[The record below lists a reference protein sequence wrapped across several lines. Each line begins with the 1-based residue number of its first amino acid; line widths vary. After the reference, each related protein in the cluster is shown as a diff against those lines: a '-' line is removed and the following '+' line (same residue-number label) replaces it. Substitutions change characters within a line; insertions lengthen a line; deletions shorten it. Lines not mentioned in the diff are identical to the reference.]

1 MANIASG
8 SANSVEFGCATLAL
22 FLNGLSTRTLA
33 TMLFGDDWEN
43 EMAGLKAL
51 RKDVNYLIGN
61 GSGKIPE
68 YLEVGRA

>member
-1 MANIASG
+1 M
-8 SANSVEFGCATLAL
+8 
-22 FLNGLSTRTLA
+22 R
-33 TMLFGDDWEN
+33 FGDDWEN

-68 YLEVGRA
+68 YLKVGRTEPVAVNAKPLDLESDDLPPCSPAS